1 MAAPYHALRHTGSAA
16 FGRAEGMLPAGDF
29 RDLAKKAG
37 NMAGLPADRHNWQA
51 NARPDQMTL
60 CRGGADA

>member
-29 RDLAKKAG
+29 RDLATNGEDGGKYG
-37 NMAGLPADRHNWQA
+37 WL
-51 NARPDQMTL
+51 AR
-60 CRGGADA
+60 RSS